1 MATKEKEEV
10 ETERE
15 GATDGPLLD
24 LSDDAVKKM
33 IKAAK
38 KRGYVT
44 MDELNS
50 VLPSEEVTSEQIE
63 DTMAMLSDMGINVV
77 EDDEQ
82 GEEPEATDTAADAE
96 EDANELAEQTGTAVA
111 ATTTKKEPTDRTDDP
126 VRMYL
131 REMGSVELLSRE
143 GEIAIAKR
151 IEAGRETMI
160 AGLCESPLTFQAI
173 IIWRDELNESKILL
187 REIIDLEATYA
198 GPEAKQAPVVERIE
212 ETPKPEEKSRRSRDE
227 EEDVTNVGADTRGLV
242 DDDEEDEDEASLSL
256 AAMEAELRPQV
267 METLDVIADTYK
279 KLRKLQDQQV
289 ENRLAAAGTLSPSQ
303 DRRLKELKDQLIKAV
318 KSLSLNTARIEALV
332 EQLYDINKRL
342 VQNEGKLL
350 RLAESYGVRREE
362 FLKEYQGSELD
373 PNWTRSIGNLTSRGW
388 KEFTKNEKDAIRDLR
403 AEIQNLAT
411 ETAISIL
418 EFRKIVN
425 QVQKGEREAAI
436 AKKEMVEAN
445 LRLVISIAKKYTNR
459 GLQFLD
465 LIQEGNIG
473 LMKAVDKFEYRRG
486 YKFSTYATWW
496 IRQAI
501 TRSIADQART
511 IRIPVH
517 MIETINKIVRTSR
530 QMLHE
535 IGREPTP
542 EELAEKLAM
551 PLEKVR
557 KVLKIAKE
565 PISLETPVG
574 DEEDSHLG
582 DFIEDKMAILPIDA
596 AIQANLRE
604 TTTRVLASLTPRE
617 ERVLRMRFGIGM
629 NTDHT
634 LEEVGQQF
642 SVTRERI
649 RQIEAKALRKLKHPS
664 RSRKLRSFLDS

>member
-1 MATKEKEEV
+1 MSLAGKTA
-10 ETERE
+10 ETAPKKTTPPPAGGE
-15 GATDGPLLD
+15 GSDGPLLD
-24 LSDDAVKKM
+24 LNDAAVKKM
-33 IKAAK
+33 IKLAK

-44 MDELNS
+44 YEELNA
-50 VLPSEEVTSEQIE
+50 VLPSAEVTSEQIE
-63 DTMAMLSDMGINVV
+63 DTMSMLSDMGINVV
-77 EDDEQ
+77 EQEEVDE
-82 GEEPEATDTAADAE
+82 AE
-96 EDANELAEQTGTAVA
+96 ESEGGDLAQVENSNKSVA
-111 ATTTKKEPTDRTDDP
+111 KATTAKEPTDRTDDP

-151 IEAGRETMI
+151 IEAGREAMI
-160 AGLCESPLTFQAI
+160 SGLCESPLTFQAI
-173 IIWRDELNESKILL
+173 IIWRDELAEGNILL
-187 REIIDLEATYA
+187 RDIIDLEATYA
-198 GPEAKQAPVVERIE
+198 GPDAKKLQEDHSAK
-212 ETPKPEEKSRRSRDE
+212 TPEERKAE
-227 EEDVTNVGADTRGLV
+227 EERKAAAAKEAEDRAAEE
-242 DDDEEDEDEASLSL
+242 DDDEEDEGNLSL
-256 AAMEAELRPQV
+256 AAMEAELKPQV
-267 METLDVIADTYK
+267 VEMFDKIATTYQEM
-279 KLRKLQDQQV
+279 RKLHDKSV
-289 ENRLAAAGTLSPSQ
+289 ELQLKNKALS
-303 DRRLKELKDQLIKAV
+303 DKEEQAYGELTHSVIEDV
-318 KSLSLNTARIEALV
+318 KSLALNNNRIESLV
-332 EQLYDINKRL
+332 EQLYDINKQLISREGRL
-342 VQNEGKLL
+342 M
-350 RLAESYGVRREE
+350 RLAVSYRVKRDE
-362 FLKEYQGSELD
+362 FLSEYQGRELD
-373 PNWTRSIGNLTSRGW
+373 PKWVEHISGLKSKHWHAFAEKEEQTIGR
-388 KEFTKNEKDAIRDLR
+388 LR
-403 AEIQNLAT
+403 EEIQELAT
-411 ETAISIL
+411 VTGLDIGEY
-418 EFRKIVN
+418 RRIVSG
-425 QVQKGEREAAI
+425 VQKGEREAAL

-542 EELAEKLAM
+542 EELADKLQM

-565 PISLETPVG
+565 PISLETPIG

-582 DFIEDKMAILPIDA
+582 DFIEDKNAILPIDA
-596 AIQANLRE
+596 AIQSNLRE

>member
-1 MATKEKEEV
+1 MSLAGKTA
-10 ETERE
+10 ETAPKKTTPPAASGE
-15 GATDGPLLD
+15 GSDGPLLD
-24 LSDDAVKKM
+24 LNDAAVKKM
-33 IKAAK
+33 IKLAK

-44 MDELNS
+44 YEELNS
-50 VLPSEEVTSEQIE
+50 VLPSAEVTSEQIE
-63 DTMAMLSDMGINVV
+63 DTMSMLSDMGINVV
-77 EDDEQ
+77 EQEEVDE
-82 GEEPEATDTAADAE
+82 AE
-96 EDANELAEQTGTAVA
+96 ETEGGELAQVEDSNKSVA
-111 ATTTKKEPTDRTDDP
+111 KATTAKEPTDRTDDP

-151 IEAGRETMI
+151 IEAGREAMI
-160 AGLCESPLTFQAI
+160 SGLCESPLTFQAI
-173 IIWRDELNESKILL
+173 IIWRDELAEGNILL
-187 REIIDLEATYA
+187 RDIIDLEATYA
-198 GPEAKQAPVVERIE
+198 GPDAKKLQEDHSAK
-212 ETPKPEEKSRRSRDE
+212 TPEERKAE
-227 EEDVTNVGADTRGLV
+227 EERKAAAAKEAEDRAAEE
-242 DDDEEDEDEASLSL
+242 DDDEEDEGNLSL
-256 AAMEAELRPQV
+256 AAMEAELKPQV
-267 METLDVIADTYK
+267 VEMFDKIATTYQEM
-279 KLRKLQDQQV
+279 RKLHDKSV
-289 ENRLAAAGTLSPSQ
+289 ELQLKNKALS
-303 DRRLKELKDQLIKAV
+303 DKEEQTYSELTHSVIEDV
-318 KSLSLNTARIEALV
+318 KSLALNNNRIESLV
-332 EQLYDINKRL
+332 EQLYDINKQLMAREGRL
-342 VQNEGKLL
+342 M
-350 RLAESYGVRREE
+350 RLAVSYRVKRDE
-362 FLKEYQGSELD
+362 FLSEYQGRELD
-373 PNWTRSIGNLTSRGW
+373 PKWVAHISRLKSKHWQAFAEKEEETIGR
-388 KEFTKNEKDAIRDLR
+388 LR
-403 AEIQNLAT
+403 EEIQELAT
-411 ETAISIL
+411 VTGLDIGEY
-418 EFRKIVN
+418 RRIVSG
-425 QVQKGEREAAI
+425 VQKGEREAAL

-542 EELAEKLAM
+542 EELADKLQM

-565 PISLETPVG
+565 PISLETPIG

-582 DFIEDKMAILPIDA
+582 DFIEDKNAILPIDA
-596 AIQANLRE
+596 AIQSNLRE

>member
-1 MATKEKEEV
+1 MATKVKEKEEAQ
-10 ETERE
+10 ENQTESQ
-15 GATDGPLLD
+15 DGPLLD
-24 LSDDAVKKM
+24 LNDAAVKKM

-44 MDELNS
+44 YEELNS

-63 DTMAMLSDMGINVV
+63 DILAMLSEMGINVV
-77 EDDEQ
+77 ES
-82 GEEPEATDTAADAE
+82 EEAE
-96 EDANELAEQTGTAVA
+96 ENSEGGELVEASTQTTAVA
-111 ATTTKKEPTDRTDDP
+111 KTTTKEPTDRTDDP

-173 IIWRDELNESKILL
+173 IIWRDELAEAKILL
-187 REIIDLEATYA
+187 RDIIDLEATYA
-198 GPEAKQAPVVERIE
+198 GPDAKAAPAAPPAEGEANGEAVEAKAPPTAPADGDER
-212 ETPKPEEKSRRSRDE
+212 PEGESGESSESSD
-227 EEDVTNVGADTRGLV
+227 D
-242 DDDEEDEDEASLSL
+242 DDDEFENALSL
-256 AAMEAELRPQV
+256 AAMEAELRPAVVETFDQV
-267 METLDVIADTYK
+267 ADLYK
-279 KLRKLQDQQV
+279 KLRRLQDQDV
-289 ENRLAAAGTLSPSQ
+289 ELRLKNTTLSPSQ
-303 DRRLKELKDQLIKAV
+303 ERRYKKLKEELVTAV
-318 KSLSLNTARIEALV
+318 KSLSLNQARIDALV
-332 EQLYDINKRL
+332 EQLYTINKQL
-342 VQNEGKLL
+342 IGYEGRLL
-350 RLAESYGVRREE
+350 RLAERHKVKRED
-362 FLKEYQGSELD
+362 FLQEYPGSELD
-373 PNWTRSIGNLTSRGW
+373 PHWIRRISNLSARGW
-388 KEFTKNEKDAIRDLR
+388 KDFVAKEKDQIKHIRR
-403 AEIQNLAT
+403 EIQALAT
-411 ETAISIL
+411 ATGLEIT
-418 EFRKIVN
+418 EFRRIVSM
-425 QVQKGEREAAI
+425 VQKGEREARQ

-565 PISLETPVG
+565 PISLETPIG

-582 DFIEDKMAILPIDA
+582 DFIEDKNAILPIDA
-596 AIQANLRE
+596 AIQSNLRE

-664 RSRKLRSFLDS
+664 RSRKLRSFLDN